1 MEIGARRRA
10 IGDAIWLLAVF
21 GLYAEQSEADWWLVG
36 GGDEISDERI
46 GVYLDISAAR
56 AKKWRVRLEKLGLIR
71 TEMIRPLQRKF
82 WLRNPDKMEQATA
95 LEKTLLPMSR
105 LVH

>member
-10 IGDAIWLLAVF
+10 IGDAIWLWVLL
-21 GLYAEQSEADWWLVG
+21 GQYATESNEDWWLVG
-36 GGDEISDERI
+36 GGEQISDERLA
-46 GVYLDISAAR
+46 VYLDVSAAI
-56 AKKWRVRLEKLGLIR
+56 AKKWRKRLEGLGMIR

-95 LEKTLLPMSR
+95 LEKTLLPMSK